1 MTTTVKK
8 AINSFLW
15 KNKPG
20 YMSIEV
26 MGVILFVAL
35 MIGYVAWQLSA
46 TSASANLSMLQGS
59 LTTMSMH
66 IQKLYSGSNNYSG
79 LNNALAIKSGL
90 VPQQLLKGESIT
102 TPWGG
107 PITLAPGSD
116 SGTFT
121 VSVAGIKES
130 DCILLATYQRDVW
143 ESVTVNGSTLE
154 KKAAVASATSLC
166 SGASNTIVY
175 TRR

>member
-1 MTTTVKK
+1 MTTKKTTV
-8 AINSFLW
+8 NSFLW
-15 KNKPG
+15 KCKPG

-46 TSASANLSMLQGS
+46 TSSAANLSMLQGS

-90 VPQQLLKGESIT
+90 VPQQLLKGASINA
-102 TPWGG
+102 PWGG
-107 PITLAPGSD
+107 PITLATGSN

-121 VSVAGIKES
+121 VSVSAIKEN
-130 DCILLATYQRDVW
+130 DCISMSTYQLEVW
-143 ESVTVNGSTLE
+143 ESVTVNGSTLD
-154 KKAAVASATSLC
+154 KNAAVASATSLC
-166 SGASNTIVY
+166 SGPSNTIVY

>member
-1 MTTTVKK
+1 MTNLKK
-8 AINSFLW
+8 KINSILW
-15 KNKPG
+15 QNKPG
-20 YMSIEV
+20 YLSIEV
-26 MGVILFVAL
+26 MGVIIFVAL

-46 TSASANLSMLQGS
+46 TTSSANLSMLQGS

-79 LNNALAIKSGL
+79 LDNAMAIKSGV
-90 VPQQLLKGESIT
+90 VPQQLLKGDSINA
-102 TPWGG
+102 PWGG
-107 PITLAPGSD
+107 PITLAPGTV

-130 DCILLATYQRDVW
+130 DCISMATYQLDVW
-143 ESVTVNGSTLE
+143 TSVTVNGSSLDT
-154 KKAAVASATSLC
+154 KAAVASATSMC

>member
-1 MTTTVKK
+1 MMTKK
-8 AINSFLW
+8 DFANSFLW
-15 KNKPG
+15 KCKPG

-46 TSASANLSMLQGS
+46 TSSAANLSMLQGS

-79 LNNALAIKSGL
+79 LNNAKAIKSGL
-90 VPQQLLKGESIT
+90 VPQQLQRGDSIY

-107 PITLAPGSD
+107 AITLAPGTTPD
-116 SGTFT
+116 TFT
-121 VSVAGIKES
+121 VSVASIKES
-130 DCILLATYQRDVW
+130 DCISMATYQLDVW
-143 ESVTVNGSTLE
+143 ANVTINGSTLD
-154 KKAAVASATSLC
+154 KKSAVDSAVSLC